1 MESYIYNTKW
11 NWQLFLV
18 DTLITFRIDRM
29 IMMIVSNCQTHHFP
43 WQERRSTPV
52 FLGWGWG
59 RDNRSSA
66 IGAPGESI
74 CPTGLWGRGEGGI
87 CVRIYI
93 HRCLLHLFT
102 AASKSKPFY
111 PSEMCGGKLHLR
123 ECLSTL
129 LRNNVLACLSI
140 HEWLMNNEVN

>member
-43 WQERRSTPV
+43 WQEWRSTPV

-59 RDNRSSA
+59 RVDNLISVR
-66 IGAPGESI
+66 
-74 CPTGLWGRGEGGI
+74 PTWRIHLTHRALRPQWRRHLCTGV
-87 CVRIYI
+87 CIYI
-93 HRCLLHLFT
+93 HRCIHT
-102 AASKSKPFY
+102 KPFYPGGY